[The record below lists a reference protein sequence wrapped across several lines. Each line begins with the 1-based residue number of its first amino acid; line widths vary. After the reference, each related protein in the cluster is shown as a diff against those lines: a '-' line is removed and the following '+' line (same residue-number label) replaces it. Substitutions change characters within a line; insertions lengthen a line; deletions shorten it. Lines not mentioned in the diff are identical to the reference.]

1 MPTNA
6 EVQKAIETRFRDN
19 WPDQSVE
26 LRFEN
31 EARKKPT
38 GKFIRLNIRNLRP
51 IESGYSGGKIL
62 YRRPG
67 IIWAQCFVP
76 AKTGTQQARVMA
88 DDVADIFEGQ
98 QFSEITCNEAEVEEI
113 GDDGEGFWQANAKI
127 YFDHDFERTY

>member
-1 MPTNA
+1 MPTHA
-6 EVQKAIETRFRDN
+6 EVQLAIETRLRDN

-38 GKFIRLNIRNLRP
+38 GKFIQCNIRNLRP
-51 IESGYSGGKIL
+51 IESGYAGGKIL

-67 IIWAQCFVP
+67 IIWIQCFTP
-76 AKTGTQQARVMA
+76 ARTGTNVARVMA
-88 DDVADIFEGQ
+88 DDVANIFEGQ
-98 QFSEITCNEAEVEEI
+98 QFSGITCNEAEVEEL
-113 GDDGEGFWQANAKI
+113 GDDGEGFWQANAKV